1 VTEVTD
7 TETLPMFP
15 LGTVLFPSMLLPLRV
30 FEPRYREMMRVCLDG
45 DGRFGVVMIERG
57 SEVGGGDT
65 RASIGTAASIVQ
77 AQELPDGQW
86 RLLALGT
93 SRFRVD
99 EWLPDDPF
107 PQARVASWCD
117 GPIDDGL
124 TDVVARI
131 ERRFR
136 TAVALAGELDE
147 WSVPA
152 TMELDPEPLV
162 ALYQMCA
169 ASPLG
174 PFDRQRLLAAE
185 TCHERAADLEVLL
198 DDLTVVLRD
207 RLGGS

>member
-1 VTEVTD
+1 MPGA
-7 TETLPMFP
+7 ETLPMFP

-30 FEPRYREMMRVCLDG
+30 FEPRYREMMRACTEG

-65 RASIGTAASIVQ
+65 RSSVGTTASVVQ

-86 RLLALGT
+86 RLLAMGT

-107 PQARVASWCD
+107 PQARVESWCD
-117 GPIDDGL
+117 GPDGDDLGEL
-124 TDVVARI
+124 VARL
-131 ERRFR
+131 EKRFR

-152 TMELDPEPLV
+152 TMELDPDPLV

-174 PFDRQRLLAAE
+174 PFDRQRLLCAASA
-185 TCHERAADLEVLL
+185 HERAIELDRML
-198 DDLTVVLRD
+198 DDLTAVLRD

>member
-1 VTEVTD
+1 
-7 TETLPMFP
+7 MFP

-30 FEPRYREMMRVCLDG
+30 FEPRYREMMRACLEG

-65 RASIGTAASIVQ
+65 RSSVGTTASIVQ

-86 RLLALGT
+86 RLLAMGT

-99 EWLPDDPF
+99 EWLADDPF
-107 PQARVASWCD
+107 PRARVESWCD
-117 GPIDDGL
+117 GPGGDEL
-124 TDVVARI
+124 AATVSRI
-131 ERRFR
+131 ERCFR

-152 TMELDPEPLV
+152 TMELDPDPLV

-174 PFDRQRLLAAE
+174 PFDRQRLLCAE
-185 TCHERAADLEVLL
+185 SSHARALELERLL
-198 DDLTVVLRD
+198 DDLTLVMRD